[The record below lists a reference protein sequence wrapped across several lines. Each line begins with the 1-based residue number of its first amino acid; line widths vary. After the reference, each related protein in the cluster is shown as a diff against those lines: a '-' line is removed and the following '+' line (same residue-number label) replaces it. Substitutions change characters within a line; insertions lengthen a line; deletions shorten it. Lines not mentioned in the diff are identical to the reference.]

1 MYQETA
7 AHLDMTQITNN
18 PYHLSY
24 SEGSDQ
30 IDLYQSSHYTVA
42 NARMGSN
49 QEYLWYQNALYLDD
63 GGQLYWRAAKW
74 DELQPDDLMAS
85 AATFSL
91 ELMARNDGDLTFKR
105 IPNAGD
111 SPYLLKVEYPLT
123 TVKQEDQKVWPALMI
138 RMDEDKKIT
147 FFAVSWNR
155 PVSFSD
161 DGTINSQGD
170 TFSLTYY
177 PDDPEDAFLQA
188 ERRVWSFGHMFGLT
202 QEVLPALTTQE
213 EKREWCKKVIAGMNF
228 EGLRAQAIHSGH
240 ITFPGILL
248 HHTD

>member
-42 NARMGSN
+42 NARMGSD

-188 ERRVWSFGHMFGLT
+188 E
-202 QEVLPALTTQE
+202 
-213 EKREWCKKVIAGMNF
+213 
-228 EGLRAQAIHSGH
+228 
-240 ITFPGILL
+240 
-248 HHTD
+248 